1 MKRILARIGIGAATV
16 DTVLPSTE
24 LTQGES
30 VDARVEMH
38 GGSTAQ
44 DVDAIYFA
52 LKTRYRDDD
61 GYSTT
66 TLSRERVTDP
76 FTLDPEEERTVD
88 VSFEVPRETPVTVG
102 NGEAR
107 SAAGSRTAFGDVE
120 VWLDTGLDV
129 KGALDPDDHDHVQ
142 VRPGPYLGALFDG
155 MDRLGFALHT
165 SSCEATGG
173 VFSTRFAQEFEFRPR
188 SGPFAGSFDEL
199 EVVATPAEDGLDVL
213 LEVDRR
219 GGLLSEMTDT
229 DERYERF
236 GVTETDADSLADDLR
251 SVIERHA

>member
-16 DTVLPSTE
+16 DTVLPTTE

-30 VDARVEMH
+30 FDAQVEMH
-38 GGSTAQ
+38 GGSTTQ
-44 DVDAIYFA
+44 DIDAIYFA
-52 LKTRYRDDD
+52 LKTRYRDDE

-66 TLSRERVTDP
+66 TVSRKRVTDP
-76 FTLDPEEERTVD
+76 FTLDADEERSVD
-88 VSFEVPRETPVTVG
+88 VTFEVPRETPVTVG
-102 NGEAR
+102 
-107 SAAGSRTAFGDVE
+107 DVQ

-129 KGALDPDDHDHVQ
+129 KGAVDPDDRDHVE
-142 VRPGPYLGALFDG
+142 VRPDPYLGALFDAL
-155 MDRLGFALHT
+155 DELGFALHS

-199 EVVATPAEDGLDVL
+199 EVVATPTDDGLDVL

-219 GGLLSEMTDT
+219 GGLLAEMTET

-236 GVTETDADSLADDLR
+236 SVQDTDAGRVADQVR
-251 SVIERHA
+251 SIVERHA

>member
-16 DTVLPSTE
+16 DTVLPTTE

-30 VDARVEMH
+30 FDARVEMR

-66 TLSRERVTDP
+66 TVSRERVTDP
-76 FTLDPEEERTVD
+76 FTLDADEERTVD
-88 VSFEVPRETPVTVG
+88 VAFEVPRETPVTVG

-107 SAAGSRTAFGDVE
+107 SGSGSRTASGGVE

-129 KGALDPDDHDHVQ
+129 KGALDPDDRDHVE
-142 VRPGPYLGALFDG
+142 VRPDPYLGALFDAL
-155 MDRLGFALHT
+155 DRLGFALRS

-199 EVVATPAEDGLDVL
+199 EIVATPTDDGIDVL

-219 GGLLSEMTDT
+219 GGLLAEMTEM

-236 GVTETDADSLADDLR
+236 SVRETDAASVADRVR
-251 SVIERHA
+251 SVVERHA